1 MIEEVLDHIAK
12 RELELKQI
20 RPEGTKN
27 IRIPGIKHTL
37 TGNARNIESSFVEFA
52 KEKGAEVARRF
63 SESLEL
69 ELKTK
74 LDSALRASWGWT
86 SGSRDIID
94 TGELA
99 GSLSISNGPDGVS
112 FSYDSEYAGL
122 VHYGGYIRPYGNPN
136 AELVYLPARPW
147 IDAVLGNAP
156 GPIAPIDFD
165 SILSKAAR

>member
-1 MIEEVLDHIAK
+1 MIEEVLEHMAR
-12 RELELKQI
+12 RELELKAA
-20 RPEGTKN
+20 RPEGTKS
-27 IRIPGIKHTL
+27 IRIPGIKHSL
-37 TGNARNIESSFVEFA
+37 TGKAGNIESSFVEFA
-52 KEKGAEVARRF
+52 KQKGTEVAERF

-74 LDSALRASWGWT
+74 LDAALRASWGWI

-99 GSLSISNGPDGVS
+99 KSFSISTGSNGVR

-147 IDAVLGNAP
+147 IDVVLGNAP
-156 GPIAPIDFD
+156 GPVSPIDFD
-165 SILSKAAR
+165 AILSKTAR